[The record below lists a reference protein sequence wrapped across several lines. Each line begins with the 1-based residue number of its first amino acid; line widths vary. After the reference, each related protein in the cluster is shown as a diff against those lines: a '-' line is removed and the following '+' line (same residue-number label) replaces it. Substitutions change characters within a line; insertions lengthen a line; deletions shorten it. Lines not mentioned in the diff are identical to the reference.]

1 MAFNTITDD
10 MREGKGNVG
19 QPDTPDLNTSDMQA
33 KLDELANLAIDF
45 INSHIAELE
54 ATTAAGNIGAE
65 VPSGLSANE
74 NIKSIQNA
82 LWTAIQQ
89 NTTKSHIHANKSY
102 LDAITESV
110 KGGYDG
116 VVALLS
122 GILAIQTSITAVNTA
137 IPTSNAVVN
146 YVASADIK
154 QRVINGAYPVGSVYS
169 TTQISDPSALLGYGT
184 WSLIDTDANNVKRYV
199 RTA

>member
-1 MAFNTITDD
+1 M
-10 MREGKGNVG
+10 
-19 QPDTPDLNTSDMQA
+19 
-33 KLDELANLAIDF
+33 
-45 INSHIAELE
+45 
-54 ATTAAGNIGAE
+54 
-65 VPSGLSANE
+65 
-74 NIKSIQNA
+74 
-82 LWTAIQQ
+82 
-89 NTTKSHIHANKSY
+89 
-102 LDAITESV
+102 DAITESV